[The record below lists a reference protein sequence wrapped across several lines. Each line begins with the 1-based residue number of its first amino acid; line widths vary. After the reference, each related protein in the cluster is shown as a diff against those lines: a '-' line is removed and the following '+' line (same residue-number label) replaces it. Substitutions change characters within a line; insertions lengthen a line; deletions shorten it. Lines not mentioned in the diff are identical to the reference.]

1 MTFTSILNLSISAA
15 WLTLAVLLARLILRR
30 APKALHCALWGLVAL
45 RLLLP
50 VSLESPL
57 SLQPSREVIS
67 QDYLTMEPRDEG
79 FSEPATLDI
88 ITNPIYDAPLS
99 IEIEPTADRLQ
110 SLDLLST
117 VLWLTGMGAM
127 AIYAAYSYIDL
138 RLRVRMAAWCS
149 GNVWECDN
157 LDSPFILGLLRPRIY
172 LPPELDAGT
181 REHVLAH
188 ERAHLSRLDHI
199 WKPLGFFLLSVH
211 WFNPLLWLAY
221 VLLCRDIELAC
232 DEKVVKKLG
241 RAEVVEYSN
250 ALIRCAV
257 PHRAIAL
264 CPLAFGEGGV
274 KNRIRA
280 ILNYK
285 KPGFWVLL
293 LAAILCVALA
303 VGFLTDPVGEST
315 PVETAPV
322 EQPIDAV
329 LREDGFS
336 VTETVER
343 ELDIM
348 FYTHWLPEA
357 CFSPEGY
364 RFDEGELTLYETG
377 TTFLDLT
384 QVIPVEDQLRF
395 DFRFR
400 YHVPENGTVLLPC
413 FVNIKGVLYEM
424 RLSGR
429 IHDYSRDY
437 YSGVQLQQ
445 QKDTMEFS
453 LFFDRSLVE
462 NADDY
467 LMVGLDRLYETTYI
481 PSGLDIQDMELH
493 VAEPLYQDG
502 EYTITGSAIYA
513 PTYIVE
519 RTMHLMALESC
530 TRWDIRR
537 DMGELIPVELTEENF
552 DHLFRMDFHAEKL
565 RKSATRAWYCQEQEL
580 SHILLQQSDGELC
593 LAVLREDENLIC
605 DLYRLE
611 KGASTYRAPEVMRS
625 TFTFAEP
632 DVFDQ
637 PAFTLSTDGTFT
649 LRESMVSSYYGY
661 GRYVIEEDSLVM
673 KTDDGR
679 NTWVFLP
686 EGTGFRFDAAHSSP
700 IAYLRT
706 PRELI
711 PVPDGALFGSNTP
724 YIQSAPTLDV
734 ILNKAILE
742 HNHRDEDEGLICV
755 ENHEVLGELIAC
767 GAAAVDGA
775 PVEILTVYVAGEY
788 RTFQAKGD
796 QVGFKRFQRF
806 CAAIT
811 LESTGNGYSVTEYH
825 QTSSQNADAEA
836 IFPDHILELYDERFA
851 IIRNWSHYENAYDAQ
866 LLLFRAQGLET
877 DIDALIETICSSP
890 AQSSNPGDYIAAHP
904 EEFDRLV
911 ALRTHTLRYCF
922 AKFAQGDQIGL
933 EGHIMALCCREIIPG
948 RSDAHVIPYETCLT
962 GQDWFDQFAVIAQQH
977 REEMRLLD
985 FEKQHPMC
993 FLALQALGI

>member
-1 MTFTSILNLSISAA
+1 MSFTDVLNLSISAS
-15 WLTLAVLLARLILRR
+15 WLVLAVLLARLLLKK
-30 APKALHCALWGLVAL
+30 APKALNCALWALVAI
-45 RLLLP
+45 RLLCP
-50 VSLESPL
+50 FSIESAVSLI
-57 SLQPSREVIS
+57 PSREVVS
-67 QDYLTMEPRDEG
+67 HDYLVMEPNDEE
-79 FSEPATLDI
+79 FAQSASLNI
-88 ITNPIYDAPLS
+88 VTNPVYDTTVS
-99 IEIEPTADRLQ
+99 IEIEPSVDRLQ
-110 SLDLLST
+110 HWDMVGT
-117 VLWLTGMGAM
+117 VVWLTGMAAM
-127 AIYAAYSYIDL
+127 GIYAVYSYLNL
-138 RLRVRMAAWCS
+138 RLRVRMSARIS
-149 GNVWECDN
+149 GNIWECDD
-157 LDSPFILGLLRPRIY
+157 LSSPFILGILRPRIY
-172 LPPELDAGT
+172 LPSELDEQT
-181 REHVLAH
+181 RQHVLAH
-188 ERAHLSRLDHI
+188 ERAHLSRLDHL
-199 WKPLGFFLLSVH
+199 WKPLGFFLLAVH

-221 VLLCRDIELAC
+221 CLLCRDIELAC
-232 DEKVVKKLG
+232 DERVVRKLDKS
-241 RAEVVEYSN
+241 AKIAYSS
-250 ALIRCAV
+250 ALVRCSV
-257 PHRAIAL
+257 SRRAIAL
-264 CPLAFGEGGV
+264 CPLAFGEVGV

-357 CFSPEGY
+357 CFSPDGY
-364 RFDEGELTLYETG
+364 RFDEGELTLYESE

-611 KGASTYRAPEVMRS
+611 KGASTYRAPEVMRR

-649 LRESMVSSYYGY
+649 LRESMASSYYGY
-661 GRYVIEEDSLVM
+661 GRYVLEEDSLVM

-679 NTWVFLP
+679 NTWVFIP

-711 PVPDGALFGSNTP
+711 PVPDGTLFGSNTP

-796 QVGFKRFQRF
+796 QVGFKRFRQF

-811 LESTGNGYSVTEYH
+811 LEQTGSSYTVTEYH
-825 QTSSQNADAEA
+825 QTDYKDMET
-836 IFPDHILELYDERFA
+836 IFPEHIQELYEQRKG
-851 IIRNWSHYENAYDAQ
+851 IIRSKFCNENRFDANI
-866 LLLFRAQGLET
+866 LLYRSMGLET
-877 DIDALIETICSSP
+877 DIGTLLDIICSSP
-890 AQSSNPGDYIAAHP
+890 LQSSNPGDYIAAHP
-904 EEFDRLV
+904 EEFDRLFSMGS
-911 ALRTHTLRYCF
+911 HTLRYCF
-922 AKFAQGDQIGL
+922 AKFAAGGQIGL
-933 EGHIMALCCREIIPG
+933 EGHIMALCCREIIPD
-948 RSDAHVIPYETCLT
+948 RTETHVIPYESCLT